1 MRDKKSL
8 FEQVV
13 VIIFG
18 LSLIAGAGFLFFAVC
33 THAYS
38 GPIASYRVNTS
49 AYIGMGLAV
58 LLLGFILFTVAS
70 YGLKGT
76 AEYFAIFIGGLLG
89 AAFRLVLALALFAS
103 PIMAFICVMRNEYAN
118 AAFWLVSGIVLYV
131 VGQAFKTVP
140 TAEELQQK
148 ELERERKR
156 IEDEAQMEKWRE
168 GEYKKRMARRGDVL
182 MSVRAPVGDL
192 NIAFE
197 DCCIGRGLAAIHSE
211 HPSFCLYLMRSLHS
225 KLDAFNGER
234 TVFGSI
240 NGRALKSL
248 PIALPETRE
257 IQTFEKRGLSH

>member
-58 LLLGFILFTVAS
+58 PLLGFILFTVAS

-76 AEYFAIFIGGLLG
+76 AEYFAILIGGLLG
-89 AAFRLVLALALFAS
+89 AAFRLALALALFAS
-103 PIMAFICVMRNEYAN
+103 PIIAFFCMLRGNYAS
-118 AAFWLVSGIVLYV
+118 AAVWFVSGIVLYF

-168 GEYKKRMARRGDVL
+168 DDYKKRMVKAGL
-182 MSVRAPVGDL
+182 MCPYCYSENVIQLGTTRKPYSV
-192 NIAFE
+192 
-197 DCCIGRGLAAIHSE
+197 
-211 HPSFCLYLMRSLHS
+211 
-225 KLDAFNGER
+225 
-234 TVFGSI
+234 
-240 NGRALKSL
+240 GRALVFGMLSGSA
-248 PIALPETRE
+248 ALGALCGFKNPGKNKMICRSCHRE
-257 IQTFEKRGLSH
+257 FTVKPK

>member
-8 FEQVV
+8 FEQVA

-58 LLLGFILFTVAS
+58 PLLGFILFTVAS

-76 AEYFAIFIGGLLG
+76 AEYFAILIGGLLG
-89 AAFRLVLALALFAS
+89 AAFRLALALALFAS
-103 PIMAFICVMRNEYAN
+103 PIIAFFCMLRGNYAS
-118 AAFWLVSGIVLYV
+118 AAVWFVSGIVLYF

-156 IEDEAQMEKWRE
+156 IEDEAQMEEWRE
-168 GEYKKRMARRGDVL
+168 DDYKKRMVKAGL
-182 MSVRAPVGDL
+182 MCPYCYSENVIQLGTTRKPYSV
-192 NIAFE
+192 
-197 DCCIGRGLAAIHSE
+197 
-211 HPSFCLYLMRSLHS
+211 
-225 KLDAFNGER
+225 
-234 TVFGSI
+234 
-240 NGRALKSL
+240 GRALVFGMLSGSA
-248 PIALPETRE
+248 ALGALCGFKNPGKNKMICRSCHRE
-257 IQTFEKRGLSH
+257 FTVKPK

>member
-8 FEQVV
+8 FEQVA

-58 LLLGFILFTVAS
+58 PLLGFILFTVAS

-76 AEYFAIFIGGLLG
+76 AEYFAILIGGLLG
-89 AAFRLVLALALFAS
+89 AAFRLALALALFAS
-103 PIMAFICVMRNEYAN
+103 PIIAFFCMLRGNYAS
-118 AAFWLVSGIVLYV
+118 AAVWFVSGIVLYF

-168 GEYKKRMARRGDVL
+168 DDYKKRMVKAGL
-182 MSVRAPVGDL
+182 MCPYCYSENVIQLGTTRKPYSV
-192 NIAFE
+192 
-197 DCCIGRGLAAIHSE
+197 
-211 HPSFCLYLMRSLHS
+211 
-225 KLDAFNGER
+225 
-234 TVFGSI
+234 
-240 NGRALKSL
+240 GRALVFGVLSGSA
-248 PIALPETRE
+248 ALAALCGFKNPGKNKMVCRSCHRE
-257 IQTFEKRGLSH
+257 FTVKPK

>member
-8 FEQVV
+8 FEQVA

-58 LLLGFILFTVAS
+58 PLLGFILFTVAS

-76 AEYFAIFIGGLLG
+76 AEYFAILIGGLLG
-89 AAFRLVLALALFAS
+89 AAFRLALALALFAS
-103 PIMAFICVMRNEYAN
+103 PIIAFFCMLRGNYAS
-118 AAFWLVSGIVLYV
+118 AAVWFVSGIVLYF

-148 ELERERKR
+148 ELEREKKR

-168 GEYKKRMARRGDVL
+168 DDYKKRMVKAGL
-182 MSVRAPVGDL
+182 MCPYCYSENVIQLGTTRKPYSV
-192 NIAFE
+192 
-197 DCCIGRGLAAIHSE
+197 
-211 HPSFCLYLMRSLHS
+211 
-225 KLDAFNGER
+225 
-234 TVFGSI
+234 
-240 NGRALKSL
+240 GRALVFGMLSGSA
-248 PIALPETRE
+248 ALGALYGFKNPGKNKMVCRSCHRE
-257 IQTFEKRGLSH
+257 FTVKPK